1 MVCTDMMCFLLTCI
15 LVMESLAMSHPQ
27 KSVGGRRKDAASGS
41 MVGVCGITESTM
53 WEYDLDIV
61 TS

>member
-1 MVCTDMMCFLLTCI
+1 
-15 LVMESLAMSHPQ
+15 MSHPQ

>member
-1 MVCTDMMCFLLTCI
+1 
-15 LVMESLAMSHPQ
+15 MSHPQ

-61 TS
+61 TSWQKEAWGVWSVDLEKNGAS